1 MLSWPACAIHE
12 NACKCIHHRRW
23 HEVCVFIHIHIH
35 AVLCMLY
42 VVDTHTIPCEIQYTA
57 HIIVSYTASMRMHCM
72 EMMPVL
78 LCNMLCTVHCIT
90 AQRIVYVYSY
100 IYIYMLYCV
109 CCTLYHT
116 IRCHVDVVIT
126 GIHSTHHSL
135 IHSIHENALYRDYAC
150 IAMQHVMYSA
160 LHHCTEDSVCV
171 FIHIHIH
178 AVLCMLYVVSY
189 HTMSCRC
196 SDHRYS

>member
-1 MLSWPACAIHE
+1 M
-12 NACKCIHHRRW
+12 
-23 HEVCVFIHIHIH
+23 CVFIHIHIH

-57 HIIVSYTASMRMHCM
+57 YTIVSYTASMRMHCM

-78 LCNMLCTVHCIT
+78 ICNMLCTVHCIT

-135 IHSIHENALYRDYAC
+135 IHSIHENALYGDYGC
-150 IAMQHVMYSA
+150 IAMQRYVIHSVCYRTLHDILSSAVYA
-160 LHHCTEDSVCV
+160 LHHMYS
-171 FIHIHIH
+171 
-178 AVLCMLYVVSY
+178 MLYVVPY
-189 HTMSCRC
+189 LMDAMMCYT
-196 SDHRYS
+196 

>member
-1 MLSWPACAIHE
+1 M
-12 NACKCIHHRRW
+12 
-23 HEVCVFIHIHIH
+23 CVFIHIHIH

-42 VVDTHTIPCEIQYTA
+42 VVDTHTIPCEIQY
-57 HIIVSYTASMRMHCM
+57 
-72 EMMPVL
+72 
-78 LCNMLCTVHCIT
+78 
-90 AQRIVYVYSY
+90 
-100 IYIYMLYCV
+100 
-109 CCTLYHT
+109 
-116 IRCHVDVVIT
+116 T